1 MSRNP
6 EAQQPTFRE
15 RLHNREPL
23 LGTLVTLPLP
33 QIPEILALAGFDW
46 LFIDGEHG
54 SLSASDI
61 QMLIQAASPYGAALV
76 RVADEGPAI
85 KSALDSGAD
94 GIIAPLVQTAAQ
106 AEAIVQAARY
116 PPEGQRSMGVGRAQG
131 YGLRFRDYLDRANAE
146 TVVVVQV
153 EHIKAVEQIEAIAQV
168 DGLDAIF
175 LGPYDLSAS
184 MGKPGA
190 VDDSDVQEAIEEVR
204 RVSAEAGLPLGIF
217 GMQPEGLA
225 AYQQQGFSLLALG
238 LDTGFLGQAATV
250 ARTTL
255 AEAIERDG

>member
-1 MSRNP
+1 MSDH
-6 EAQQPTFRE
+6 EARRPTFRE
-15 RLHNREPL
+15 RLRNREPL

-46 LFIDGEHG
+46 FFIDGEHA

-61 QMLIQAASPYGAALV
+61 QMLVQAASPHGAALV

-85 KSALDSGAD
+85 KSALDSGAN

-116 PPEGQRSMGVGRAQG
+116 PPAGQRSMGVGRAQG
-131 YGLRFRDYLDRANAE
+131 YGLRFHDYLDRANAE
-146 TVVVVQV
+146 TVVVIQV
-153 EHIKAVEQIEAIAQV
+153 EHISAVEQIEAIAQV
-168 DGLDAIF
+168 EGLDGIF

-190 VDDSDVQEAIEEVR
+190 VHDLDVREAIEKVR
-204 RVSAEAGLPLGIF
+204 RVSLEAGLPLGIF
-217 GMQPEGLA
+217 GLEPEGLA
-225 AYQQQGFSLLALG
+225 SYQRQGFSLLALG
-238 LDTGFLGQAATV
+238 LDTGFLGQAATA
-250 ARTTL
+250 ARTAL
-255 AEAIERDG
+255 AQSIEDSR